1 MNQDALNIG
10 HQDERTKRQ
19 VFDKSFWQQFW
30 LSLFTNLIMLIIAV
44 VLGLF
49 ITGYM
54 ERATQLFE
62 TMNSTL
68 INVQSTLE
76 AVAGIDTVQLQEQAA
91 GVAESATSIG
101 EGVGDGGAEVINR
114 AGEAWNNFLEGRETE
129 NEQ

>member
-1 MNQDALNIG
+1 MNEQKD
-10 HQDERTKRQ
+10 KF
-19 VFDKSFWQQFW
+19 FDKAFWQQFW

-101 EGVGDGGAEVINR
+101 EGVGDGSAEVINR